1 MTTTGNPIDFRSM
14 RRDWFEAVAQHLSGW
29 LRKLSPEIHSVIPD
43 DLGPRE
49 LLAAT
54 ALARIAQADTE
65 RQDIGHAAGDLVRLA
80 GARGT
85 RGPERV
91 GEVEALWT
99 RLRGGTVPLLL
110 SWWREPLGEG
120 LLAYWARTRAESVG
134 WPQVHRELRERWGV
148 DSDGIWRR
156 GLGPGQGPEVGD
168 WRGYFEFLAER
179 LPAHEVEFTHMLLTR
194 TPGLAEEIDAFT
206 AECGADLM
214 VVPHLALVHMER
226 RLAEALTTV
235 VEGNL
240 DAVGGEEAPDHGFA
254 SALQSIRDTGRAYL
268 RWLEDRFIP
277 ELTPLERAH
286 LVLDSA
292 DAARVEAYLR
302 EYAGAWCAPG
312 MPALPT
318 PVFTEE
324 DFAPMKPAE
333 RPKAIAPQ
341 WMGRLG
347 EVLATRGHLGWTGVV
362 GSQPW
367 WLYVAEAGL
376 ESAAALRFK
385 HDGQVR
391 ISHRTLDDPHDMV
404 VRFPPT
410 DPDAQN
416 LIMRFGYDEDDA
428 HQMCELLV
436 LASAGRTHLG
446 FLVRDASGAFRVLR
460 TVSVPIPP
468 PLREA
473 MRAKALHRLDAM
485 TGGDAGVLA
494 KLIAPEP
501 DTPPAAPASTAAPE
515 DETEDEWLDGGLFP
529 RSDTLF

>member
-1 MTTTGNPIDFRSM
+1 MTTTGNLIDFRSM
-14 RRDWFEAVAQHLSGW
+14 RRDWFEAVARHLSGL
-29 LRKLSPEIHSVIPD
+29 LRELSPEIHSAVPG

-65 RQDIGHAAGDLVRLA
+65 RQDIGHAAGDLVRLT

-85 RGPERV
+85 HSPERV

-99 RLRGGTVPLLL
+99 RLRGGTVPLLH

-120 LLAYWARTRAESVG
+120 LLAYWANTRAGSVG
-134 WPQVHRELRERWGV
+134 WPQVHKELRERWGV

-156 GLGPGQGPEVGD
+156 GLGPGQGPEERD

-179 LPAHEVEFTHMLLTR
+179 LPGRQVEFTHMLLTR

-206 AECGADLM
+206 AECGAELM
-214 VVPHLALVHMER
+214 VVPHLALVHRER

-235 VEGNL
+235 VQGNL
-240 DAVGGEEAPDHGFA
+240 DQVDEGAPDHEFE
-254 SALQSIRDTGRAYL
+254 SALRSIRDTGLAYL
-268 RWLEDRFIP
+268 QWLEDRFIP

-286 LVLDSA
+286 LALNSA
-292 DAARVEAYLR
+292 EAARAEAYLR
-302 EYAGAWCAPG
+302 EYARAWCAPG

-324 DFAPMKPAE
+324 DFAPLKPAE
-333 RPKAIAPQ
+333 RPQAVAPQ

-347 EVLATRGHLGWTGVV
+347 DVLATTGQLGWTGVV

-391 ISHRTLDDPHDMV
+391 IGHRTLDDPHDMLV
-404 VRFPPT
+404 GFPPT

-436 LASAGRTHLG
+436 LACAGRTHLG
-446 FLVRDASGAFRVLR
+446 FLVRDARGAFRVLR

-473 MRAKALHRLDAM
+473 MRAKALHQLDAL
-485 TGGDAGVLA
+485 TGVDAGVLA

-501 DTPPAAPASTAAPE
+501 ETPPAAPAATAAPE
-515 DETEDEWLDGGLFP
+515 DGAEEWRDGGLFP